1 MKKSL
6 GIDVGGSGIKGAI
19 VDVDNGVFI
28 GERHRIP
35 TPQPATPMAVAETI
49 KAILAH
55 FEWSA
60 PFGVGLPAVVQQGVA
75 RSAANIHNDWIGTDA
90 SALLEE
96 VTGCPA
102 LVLNDAD
109 AAGVAEINHGAGFN
123 RSGTLMMLTLG
134 TGIGSALFVDGRL
147 VPNTELGHLNVGEV
161 EAEIFASDAA
171 RKRDDLD
178 WPEWAARLD
187 KVLGV
192 YRDLF
197 WPECFILGG
206 GVSKKHKKFI
216 HLLKV
221 ETPVIPAEL
230 LNGAG
235 IIGAAMAVS

>member
-1 MKKSL
+1 MVRSL

-19 VDVDNGVFI
+19 VDVETGSFI

-35 TPQPATPMAVAETI
+35 TPQPATPMAVAETV
-49 KAILAH
+49 KAILEH
-55 FEWSA
+55 FEWKA
-60 PFGVGLPAVVQQGVA
+60 PFGVGLPAVVQQGVT
-75 RSAANIHNDWIGTDA
+75 RTAANIHNDWIGTDA
-90 SALLEE
+90 SALFEE

-109 AAGVAEINHGAGFN
+109 AAGLAEMTHGVGVN
-123 RSGTLMMLTLG
+123 RSGTIMMLTLG

-147 VPNTELGHLNVGEV
+147 VPNTELGHLNLGEL

-171 RKRDDLD
+171 RKRDELD

-187 KVLGV
+187 TVLSV

-197 WPECFILGG
+197 WPECFIIGG

-216 HLLKV
+216 DHLKV
-221 ETPVIPAEL
+221 DTPVIPAQL